1 MHEHRKTFQGI
12 DTCNITTVGNFSFP
26 SIILEE
32 SELHA
37 IKTRPDIN
45 ALLRNL
51 RREKFLTE

>member
-1 MHEHRKTFQGI
+1 MNEHRGTFQGI

-32 SELHA
+32 SELHT
-37 IKTRPDIN
+37 IKTRPDTN
-45 ALLRNL
+45 VLFRNL